1 MTDKPLPAIYD
12 AMTPLERRDVRRQ
25 YIRLQGGFCCHC
37 GGSLDADA
45 IGAAAKAKINRR
57 LFPKNFFAFPVH
69 LHHSHKTGLTIG
81 AVHNRCN
88 AYLWQYKG
96 E

>member
-1 MTDKPLPAIYD
+1 MTDRPLPAIYND
-12 AMTPLERRDVRRQ
+12 LTPLERRDVRHQ
-25 YIRLQGGFCCHC
+25 YIRLQCGLCWHC
-37 GGSLDADA
+37 GGSLDNGA
-45 IGAAAKAKINRR
+45 IGVAAKAKINER

-69 LHHSHKTGLTIG
+69 LHHCHKTGLTIG

>member
-25 YIRLQGGFCCHC
+25 YTRLQGGLCCHC

-45 IGAAAKAKINRR
+45 IGAAAKAKINRQ

-69 LHHSHKTGLTIG
+69 LHHSHKTGLTTG

>member
-1 MTDKPLPAIYD
+1 MTDNPLPAVYD
-12 AMTPLERRDVRRQ
+12 ALTPLERRNVRRQ
-25 YIRLQGGFCCHC
+25 YIRLQGGLCYHC

-45 IGAAAKAKINRR
+45 IGTAAKAKINRR

-81 AVHNRCN
+81 AVHNR
-88 AYLWQYKG
+88 
-96 E
+96 

>member
-1 MTDKPLPAIYD
+1 MTDKPIPAVYD
-12 AMTPLERRDVRRQ
+12 ALTPLERRNMRQQ
-25 YIRLQGGFCCHC
+25 YIRLQGGLCCHC

-45 IGAAAKAKINRR
+45 IGTAAKAKINRR

-69 LHHSHKTGLTIG
+69 LHHSHETGLTIG